1 MKQVLVT
8 GAKGQLGHCLRSIS
22 NSFNHLEFHFTDI
35 SELNITE
42 SQAVSDYF
50 KTHKFDWCI
59 NCAAY
64 TAVDM
69 AESEVDKAKSIN
81 VEGVRNLA
89 KASKEAGT
97 KLLHISTD
105 FVFDGKQNIAYTEKN
120 KANPLSVYGR
130 TKLDGENVIKDFLS
144 HYFIVRT
151 SWLYSEYANNFMKTM
166 LRLSED
172 RNELSVV
179 VDQIGTPTYAK
190 DLAYFILELITKDS
204 EDYGVYH
211 FSNLGVA
218 SWYDFAKA
226 IFEIKAIEITVN
238 AIKSESFP
246 TPAQR
251 PVFSVLDTSKT
262 RETFGYK
269 IPFWRDSLKLALKNL
284 T

>member
-8 GAKGQLGHCLRSIS
+8 GAKGQLGRCLQSIS
-22 NSFNHLEFHFTDI
+22 DAFNDFEFHFTDI
-35 SELNITE
+35 AELNITD
-42 SQAVSDYF
+42 SQTVSDYF

-64 TAVDM
+64 TAVDK
-69 AESEVDKAKSIN
+69 AETEVDKAKSIN
-81 VEGVRNLA
+81 VEGVRHLA
-89 KASKEAGT
+89 KASEEAGA

-105 FVFDGKQNIAYTEKN
+105 FVFDGKQNIAYTEKI
-120 KANPLSVYGR
+120 KANPLSVYGK

-144 HYFIVRT
+144 RYFIVRT

-172 RNELSVV
+172 RNELRVV

-204 EDYGVYH
+204 EDYGIYH

-226 IFEIKAIEITVN
+226 IFEIKAIDVTVN

-251 PVFSVLDTSKT
+251 PVFSVLDTTKT
-262 RETFGYK
+262 KETFDYK
-269 IPFWRDSLKLALKNL
+269 IPFWRDSLKLALMNL
-284 T
+284 K